1 MLLISCFS
9 FAQSKSNF
17 LSFSS
22 MKKSFNN
29 TLYYCDRDDDYYI
42 NDTLYLNSSTSF
54 FTCQKYIS
62 WNFLSKKKVGISS
75 MRYIEGTHG
84 VVEGRPLE
92 QNKIFKYRIKKFEN
106 ETYVLFYQKRKLV
119 EKFKIIDIQ
128 SSGIIELFLVRV
140 NN

>member
-1 MLLISCFS
+1 
-9 FAQSKSNF
+9 
-17 LSFSS
+17 

-29 TLYYCDRDDDYYI
+29 TLYYCDRDEDYYV

-54 FTCQKYIS
+54 FNCQKYIY
-62 WNFLSKKKVGISS
+62 WDFLSKKKIGISS

-84 VVEGRPLE
+84 VIEGKPLE
-92 QNKIFKYRIKKFEN
+92 ENKIFKYKIRKFDN
-106 ETYVLFYQKRKLV
+106 ESYLLFYQKRKLV

-128 SSGIIELFLVRV
+128 SSGIFELFLVRV